1 MDTTIATIG
10 ERALRRLGVA
20 IVSVANRP
28 AAVAAIALATIA
40 TGALIELGV
49 VASDET
55 PSASDQALAMSK
67 LASVQAALSS
77 QGLVSWPDNG
87 IPAAVAE
94 DYTRLTAI
102 YLGSSFG
109 KPIDPARIGEL
120 ELRIRRV
127 SAIIA
132 GPQTAEDTVQ
142 SIHDMLVSTGIA
154 RWTVFDI
161 PTAAELP
168 YELLAANRM
177 APLFDKRAD
186 PNEEMLAMQQLH
198 KLIALPTTG
207 ATIQAVYF

>member
-1 MDTTIATIG
+1 LAWQSWPSP
-10 ERALRRLGVA
+10 
-20 IVSVANRP
+20 IVP
-28 AAVAAIALATIA
+28 AAVAPIALATIA
-40 TGALIELGV
+40 TRALIELGV

-77 QGLVSWPDNG
+77 QGVVNWPDDG

-94 DYTRLTAI
+94 DYIRLTAI

-109 KPIDPARIGEL
+109 KPTDPSRVGDL
-120 ELRIRRV
+120 EQRIRRV
-127 SAIIA
+127 AAILLA
-132 GPQTAEDTVQ
+132 PQTAEDTVQ

-161 PTAAELP
+161 PSAAELL

-177 APLFDKRAD
+177 APLFDKRVD
-186 PNEEMLAMQQLH
+186 PNAEMLAMQQLH

-207 ATIQAVYF
+207 ATVQAVYF